1 MNPPP
6 VTDSRKDTITAAIGV
21 LVLLLG
27 TATGNAWAMLAMS
40 VVALVVMTVLY
51 RRGPGRNTIRV
62 ILVAAATAFV
72 VAIAISRL

>member
-1 MNPPP
+1 MNSPPA
-6 VTDSRKDTITAAIGV
+6 TESRKDSIVTAIGV

-27 TATGNAWAMLAMS
+27 TATGNAWVMLAMS
-40 VVALVVMTVLY
+40 VVALAVMAVLY

-72 VAIAISRL
+72 VAFAVSRL

>member
-6 VTDSRKDTITAAIGV
+6 VTDSRKDTIAAAIGV

-40 VVALVVMTVLY
+40 VVALAVMVILY

-72 VAIAISRL
+72 VAIAVSRL